1 MHSLRDDILALV
13 EIPSV
18 TGNESTLAEWLTA
31 RLARSPHAVAH
42 EITRIG
48 DSLVV
53 RPRERGTLGHAVR
66 PLVVLAGH
74 TDTVPVGE
82 APSPRLVEGKV
93 HGRGSADMKAGL
105 AVMLG
110 LYESMRPDSGFASL
124 AYVFYAG
131 EEGAAEKNELRVVME
146 EAPWLASADL
156 AILLEPTA
164 GSLELGCQGS
174 LHLEVEFQGKACHSA
189 RPWLGEHPLRK
200 ALPWLERTLAIAPR
214 EVTLHGVSFK
224 EVVSLTQLH
233 AGEARNVIPG
243 VMRVNVNLRY
253 PPDRSPEEAEAYA
266 FRLAPPAEHASVAIR
281 DHAVAAPISM
291 DAPLYRHLLARTG
304 LPRSAKQA
312 WTDVARFTA
321 LGVPALNWGPGDP
334 RLAHTKEEWVDAAE
348 ADRVLAAMRDFFLG
362 PAPEPEGVP
371 E

>member
-1 MHSLRDDILALV
+1 MHSLAQDILALV
-13 EIPSV
+13 EVPSV
-18 TGNESTLAEWLTA
+18 TGSESALADWLTS
-31 RLARSPHAVAH
+31 RLARSPHAAAH
-42 EITRIG
+42 ELVRIG
-48 DSLVV
+48 DSLVL
-53 RPRERGTLGHAVR
+53 RPRGSRGDASR
-66 PLVVLAGH
+66 PVVVLAGH

-82 APSPRLVEGKV
+82 AAPPHLADGKV

-110 LYESMRPDSGFASL
+110 LYETLDPEAGFASR

-131 EEGAAEKNELRVVME
+131 EEGAAEKNELRVVLD
-146 EAPWLASADL
+146 EAPWLKSADL

-174 LHLEVEFQGKACHSA
+174 LHLEVDFQGKACHSA

-200 ALPWLERTLAIAPR
+200 ALPWLERMLAIPPR
-214 EVTLHGVSFK
+214 EVEMHGVSFK

-243 VMRVNVNLRY
+243 VMRVNLNLRY
-253 PPDRSPEEAEAYA
+253 PPDRTPENAEAYA
-266 FRLAPPAEHASVAIR
+266 LSLAPPPEHATVAIR
-281 DHAVAAPISM
+281 DHAVAASIAM
-291 DAPLYRHLLARTG
+291 GAPLYRHLLTRTG
-304 LPRSAKQA
+304 LSRSAKQA

-348 ADRVLAAMRDFFLG
+348 ADRVLAGMRDFFLG
-362 PAPEPEGVP
+362 PAPSTEG
-371 E
+371 ERE